1 MNPVEW
7 LRELS
12 TLVPRAWGRDCPRG
26 LPVWEGPCPDCDA
39 VALTELEERATARV
53 SCLENPA
60 HPAAIRL
67 ASAGVLPGAE
77 VTLLQRWPA
86 FVLRLGYAE
95 LAMDRETAALIRVRR
110 DGTF

>member
-1 MNPVEW
+1 
-7 LRELS
+7 
-12 TLVPRAWGRDCPRG
+12 
-26 LPVWEGPCPDCDA
+26 
-39 VALTELEERATARV
+39 V
-53 SCLENPA
+53 SCLSDPA

-95 LAMDRETAALIRVRR
+95 LAVDRETARMIRVRAETPDAATSR
-110 DGTF
+110 P